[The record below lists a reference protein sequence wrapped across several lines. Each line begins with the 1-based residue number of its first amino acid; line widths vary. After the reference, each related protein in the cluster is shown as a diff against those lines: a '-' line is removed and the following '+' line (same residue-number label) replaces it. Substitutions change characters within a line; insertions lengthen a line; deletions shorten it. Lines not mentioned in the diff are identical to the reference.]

1 MAEEKVTVSTA
12 IADIRKQGYFLQKAY
27 EGNNVKKVN
36 GIALKLLD
44 DLRANNRDLFMNRV
58 LNSYMY
64 ANKPIPHFFDQ
75 IFDSDER
82 FQEIGLAFTAG
93 LIAVIPGKNEGK
105 NKEAE

>member
-1 MAEEKVTVSTA
+1 MAEEKTEETLT
-12 IADIRKQGYFLQKAY
+12 IANIRKQGYYLQKAY

-64 ANKPIPHFFDQ
+64 ANKPIPHFFDE

-82 FQEIGLAFTAG
+82 FQEIGLAFTTG
-93 LIAVIPGKNEGK
+93 LIAVIPGKNDGK